1 MLLSHKDLYE
11 KRFSNMYLT
20 HTKLSSELNQ
30 ALTSHD
36 LQDEHNVMDCRF
48 SF

>member
-11 KRFSNMYLT
+11 KRFSNMYWT
-20 HTKLSSELNQ
+20 HSKLSSELNQ

-36 LQDEHNVMDCRF
+36 LQDVHNVTDCRF

>member
-11 KRFSNMYLT
+11 NRFSNMYLT

-30 ALTSHD
+30 ALTSHN
-36 LQDEHNVMDCRF
+36 LQDVHNVTDCRF